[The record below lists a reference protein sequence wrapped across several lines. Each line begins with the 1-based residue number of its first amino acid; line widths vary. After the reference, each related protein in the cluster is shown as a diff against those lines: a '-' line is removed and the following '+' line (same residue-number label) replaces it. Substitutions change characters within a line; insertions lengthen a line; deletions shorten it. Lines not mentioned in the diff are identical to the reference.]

1 MPSTTRATIT
11 NVSRRYFSKPWP
23 VAPDSHLASFFRI
36 APNPPAPRSRRWALI
51 LELRYDQHIK
61 EGLDGRNSTRFLD
74 GCRWYGRE

>member
-36 APNPPAPRSRRWALI
+36 APNPPGFPPMGPHPRAAI
-51 LELRYDQHIK
+51 
-61 EGLDGRNSTRFLD
+61 
-74 GCRWYGRE
+74 